1 MIPYANIDIENPNGF
16 YDKYQLTDE
25 EIDWLRLMAEDGML
39 QEAIDIFMSEY
50 QLPPG
55 TKYQDVVSRY
65 IGESESGILSNKD
78 GNNLTRNIT
87 LLTLG
92 LSAVLTNNFSLFMKG
107 AYAPVIFEV
116 AGLKNADVRN
126 SILKEVILDYEQRIE
141 GAMSQTQVDVLNGIR
156 TLQREMI
163 SENLLIKKSGI
174 KGNMLDA
181 EVDRFRSTLK
191 SKYPELYGAMKNGN
205 ILISRKFGPEG
216 ESVRHYKVDY
226 YTDMATR
233 ATLLNVD
240 RNSNE
245 IMARVNGERVVE
257 YYLSD
262 PRSVIKEREL
272 CQEVLH
278 NLIEGVSVLALDEE
292 ASNILGCMTV
302 EEAQNTPDYCMGIYC
317 RHSIRRLPE
326 DYLATINDKIKA
338 AA

>member
-1 MIPYANIDIENPNGF
+1 MEFIKTLLHGKVLDTCPICLENVREKHTHTLRCKHQLHKHCYRNLIENNIHRCPSCRADFNQRITHTCQF
-16 YDKYQLTDE
+16 CNKSI
-25 EIDWLRLMAEDGML
+25 EIH
-39 QEAIDIFMSEY
+39 
-50 QLPPG
+50 
-55 TKYQDVVSRY
+55 
-65 IGESESGILSNKD
+65 ESESGILSNKD

-92 LSAVLTNNFSLFMKG
+92 LSAVLIHNFSLFMKG
-107 AYAPVIFEV
+107 AYAPVIFEM
-116 AGLKNADVRN
+116 ASLKNADVKS
-126 SILKEVILDYEQRIE
+126 SILKEVLLDYEQRIE

-163 SENLLIKKSGI
+163 SENLLIKRSGI

-181 EVDRFRSTLK
+181 EVDRFRSALK
-191 SKYPELYGAMKNGN
+191 AKYPELYGAMKNGN

-278 NLIEGVSVLALDEE
+278 NLIEGVSVLALDE
-292 ASNILGCMTV
+292 
-302 EEAQNTPDYCMGIYC
+302 
-317 RHSIRRLPE
+317 RLR
-326 DYLATINDKIKA
+326 DGGVQYSWS
-338 AA
+338 